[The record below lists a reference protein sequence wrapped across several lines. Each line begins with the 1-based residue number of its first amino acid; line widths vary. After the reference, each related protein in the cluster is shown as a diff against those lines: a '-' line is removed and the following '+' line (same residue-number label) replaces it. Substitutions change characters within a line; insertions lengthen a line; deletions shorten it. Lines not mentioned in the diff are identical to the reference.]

1 MADLVVVGDCNP
13 DVMVLTG
20 DITPAFGQQ
29 EQIVPAV
36 SLVVGGSAAITAVA
50 AARLGASVD
59 LVAAIG
65 DDAAGQFMLAELHR
79 AGVGTGHVIV
89 RGDLP
94 TGMSVALSRGG
105 DRAILTAPGGIA
117 TLAASDIP
125 AELLVSARHVHVSS
139 YFLMEER
146 LAPGLPA
153 AFAAA
158 RDAGAVTS
166 LDTNWDP
173 SGRWGGTRLREVL
186 AQTDLLLPN
195 EAEALRIARVS
206 TLDKAVAALTA
217 TGASVAVKRGG
228 DGAILVTGGVRY
240 QATPPAQEVVDTTG
254 AGDCFNAGLITALL
268 ARRGTADAL
277 ALACAAGA
285 GSTRALG
292 GTAGCPD
299 LPAALAL
306 ARKVSVRRHGLA

>member
-50 AARLGASVD
+50 AARLGASVE

-65 DDAAGQFMLAELHR
+65 EDAAGQFMLGELRR
-79 AGVGTGHVIV
+79 AGVGTDHVIV
-89 RGDLP
+89 RDDVP

-125 AELLVSARHVHVSS
+125 AEVLASARHVHVSS

-158 RDAGAVTS
+158 RAAGTVTS

-173 SGRWGGTRLREVL
+173 TGRWGGPRLRDVL

-195 EAEALRIARVS
+195 EAEALRIAGAPA
-206 TLDKAVAALTA
+206 LDKAVAALTA
-217 TGASVAVKRGG
+217 DGASVAVKRGG
-228 DGAILVTGGVRY
+228 EGAIMVTAGVRY
-240 QATPPAQEVVDTTG
+240 QATPPAQQVVDTTG

-268 ARRGTADAL
+268 AGHGTADAL

-285 GSTRALG
+285 GSTRAVG

-306 ARKVSVRRHGLA
+306 ASKVVVRRHDLA

>member
-20 DITPAFGQQ
+20 DVTPAFGQQ

-50 AARLGASVD
+50 AARLGASVE

-65 DDAAGQFMLAELHR
+65 DDAAGQFMLGELRR

-125 AELLVSARHVHVSS
+125 AELLASARHVHVSS

-153 AFAAA
+153 VFAAA

-195 EAEALRIARVS
+195 EAEALLIAGAP

-217 TGASVAVKRGG
+217 GGASVAVKRGG
-228 DGAILVTGGVRY
+228 DGAVLVTRGVRY
-240 QATPPAQEVVDTTG
+240 QATPPAQQVVDTTG
-254 AGDCFNAGLITALL
+254 AGDCFNAGLIAALL
-268 ARRGTADAL
+268 AGRGPADAL

-285 GSTRALG
+285 GSTRELG

-306 ARKVSVRRHGLA
+306 AGQVSVRRDDAA